1 MKNSSDLILKIES
14 LEKRFGKTI
23 LFENFDLTI
32 KRNSFTALM
41 GPNGSGKS
49 TLLNIIGGLI
59 PINSGKIIIG
69 SSNRDFPQAN
79 IHPTIIF
86 QEPRLLPWKTAID
99 NVTFGL
105 KLAGE
110 PRELRNKKAK
120 EVMERLE
127 VYSAH
132 NKYPNELSGGMQQKL
147 NIARAIIT
155 EPEFLLIDEP
165 FNNLDVLTIAEISK
179 FLEVYNHEEETTILM
194 VNHIIELSS
203 TLAISY
209 IFLNGGIN
217 GKIKR
222 NAVILEQKFNSSALS
237 QKIQEITHGIGV
249 ISEVVN

>member
-1 MKNSSDLILKIES
+1 MD
-14 LEKRFGKTI
+14 
-23 LFENFDLTI
+23 
-32 KRNSFTALM
+32 
-41 GPNGSGKS
+41 
-49 TLLNIIGGLI
+49 
-59 PINSGKIIIG
+59 
-69 SSNRDFPQAN
+69 
-79 IHPTIIF
+79 
-86 QEPRLLPWKTAID
+86 RL
-99 NVTFGL
+99 V
-105 KLAGE
+105 
-110 PRELRNKKAK
+110 
-120 EVMERLE
+120 

-194 VNHIIELSS
+194 LNHIIELSS
-203 TLAISY
+203 TLANSY

-217 GKIKR
+217 GKINR